1 MLRYWHH
8 LPTNAA
14 FTRNVFFL
22 WRIFI
27 NFDGRTI
34 NQSFMSVNKV
44 ILVGNVGRDPAV
56 RYVEGRAV
64 AELSLAT
71 TERAYTT
78 ASGARIEERTE
89 WHRLVMWDSA
99 AETAEKYITKGTKL
113 FVEGKLR
120 TRSWTDRAGL
130 SHKLTEVLVENFD
143 ILARPTSNS

>member
-1 MLRYWHH
+1 
-8 LPTNAA
+8 
-14 FTRNVFFL
+14 
-22 WRIFI
+22 
-27 NFDGRTI
+27 
-34 NQSFMSVNKV
+34 MSVNKV